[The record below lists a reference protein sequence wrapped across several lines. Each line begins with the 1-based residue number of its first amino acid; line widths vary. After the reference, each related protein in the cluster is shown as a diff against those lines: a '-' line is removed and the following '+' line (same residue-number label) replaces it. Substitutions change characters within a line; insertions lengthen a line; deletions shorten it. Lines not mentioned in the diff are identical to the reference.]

1 MPSLPSRNPSAS
13 ALVTLDRVAARTPD
27 GHTLFSDLSL
37 AFGRERT
44 GLVGRNG
51 VGKTTLLRLI
61 AGRSKPAEGAINRAG
76 TVAWLEQ
83 RGDPAPGETAAR
95 TLGVTDH
102 LAVIARI
109 VAGDGTPE
117 DLDAADWTL
126 ETRIGEVMADVGL
139 SDLDLSRDTA
149 SLSGGEQTRLRL
161 AALLLDPPDL
171 LLLDE
176 PTNHLDRAG
185 RERIAGVLGR
195 WPGGVVTVSHDRAL
209 LRRMDRIVELT
220 SLGAALYGGGYDLYA
235 DRKAAERAGAE
246 RDLDVAER
254 LAGQVAREGQKAVEK
269 KARRDRA
276 GRAFAMKK
284 SEPKILLGAMA
295 ERAETSGARE
305 NRLAQRRAEA
315 AEADLAAAREKVE
328 RVRGLDIPTPPT
340 GLASGRTVLDLD
352 GAVRDAPGGRRIVG
366 PVSFKLTGP
375 ERVAITGPNGA
386 GKSTLLKMLSG
397 ALEPT
402 SGRVVRPV
410 AAALLDQDA
419 ALLGPD
425 ETLVEAYRRINPEA
439 TSNDAHAALARFLF
453 RNTAAQRL
461 AGTLSGGERLRAALA
476 CVTGGARPA
485 QLLVLDEP
493 TNHLDLDSVAAVEAA
508 LRGYD
513 GALIVVSH
521 DPDFLEAIGIGRT
534 LAL

>member
-27 GHTLFSDLSL
+27 GSTLFSDLSL

-51 VGKTTLLRLI
+51 TGKTTLLRLI
-61 AGRSKPAEGAINRAG
+61 AGLAEPADGVVSRSGA
-76 TVAWLEQ
+76 VAWLEQ
-83 RGDPAPGETAAR
+83 RTALAPGETVGQ
-95 TLGVTDH
+95 TLGVAEA
-102 LAVIARI
+102 LAVVARV
-109 VAGDGTPE
+109 VAGNGTPY

-126 ETRIGEVMADVGL
+126 ETRLGEALSDVGL
-139 SDLDLSRDTA
+139 FGLDLSRETA

-176 PTNHLDRAG
+176 PTNHLDREG
-185 RERIAGVLGR
+185 RDRIADVLAR
-195 WPGGVVTVSHDRAL
+195 WPGGVVTVSHDRSL
-209 LRRMDRIVELT
+209 LRRMDRIVEL
-220 SLGAALYGGGYDLYA
+220 SGLGAAVYGGGYDFYA
-235 DRKAAERAGAE
+235 ERKAAERAGAE

-254 LAGQVAREGQKAVEK
+254 AAGRIAREGQKAVEK

-276 GRAFAMKK
+276 GRAFALKK

-295 ERAETSGARE
+295 ERAENSGARE
-305 NRLAQRRAEA
+305 NRLAERRAEA
-315 AEADLAAAREKVE
+315 AEADLATARERVE
-328 RVRGLDIPTPPT
+328 RVRALDIPMPPT
-340 GLASGRTVLDLD
+340 GLAMGRTVLELEA
-352 GAVRDAPGGRRIVG
+352 AVWDAPDARRIVG
-366 PVSFKLTGP
+366 PVSLKLTGP
-375 ERVAITGPNGA
+375 ERMAITGANGA
-386 GKSTLLKMLSG
+386 GKSTLLKLMAGRLT
-397 ALEPT
+397 PT
-402 SGRVVRPV
+402 SGRVARPV
-410 AAALLDQDA
+410 DAALLDQDA
-419 ALLGPD
+419 TLLRPD

-439 TSNDAHAALARFLF
+439 TPNDAHAALARFLF
-453 RNTAAQRL
+453 RNTAALRS

-476 CVTGGARPA
+476 CVTGGAKPA
-485 QLLVLDEP
+485 QLLILDEP
-493 TNHLDLDSVAAVEAA
+493 TNHLDLESIAAVEAA

-521 DPDFLEAIGIGRT
+521 DPDFLDAVGIGRT